1 MEDSKHTKTTTSK
14 NIIMKNLILSLTL
27 ILFLTQ
33 CKQAPQSNED
43 LSLIKGATIINANWN
58 GTVTDD
64 IENGFILIENGK
76 IIRIGKLTDTTTLP
90 ENVQII
96 DATGKFIVPGL
107 IDGFAVINNQ
117 TYADAFL
124 QSGVTSIIGVESE
137 RRGKLF
143 KDAKPGP
150 EIFELGEV
158 GDTIQSKEEITADF
172 EESAKKGMSIML
184 LMYKLT
190 PDLLQYSLDL
200 AAKYNMG
207 TIGEQGFST
216 YKQGMDMGVQA
227 FVHTTRYSL
236 DIAPRDMAA
245 AVAKQPFSNKMNSP
259 KWKYYQF
266 LYSLNTE
273 DSSVIKH
280 AINLGKSN
288 SYLLPTL
295 SLLYLDFPGH
305 KNPWNNPVSK
315 LLDAEDINNPANKES
330 GNHNYT
336 EEVQANYTKM
346 ALKEIE
352 LEQKY
357 YQHGAKYL
365 VGSGC
370 DVWGTM
376 PGISLHTELEML
388 QKIGLSNRQ
397 LIASASSNFNEAF
410 GWKKGKLQAGFDA
423 DILILNSNPLDNIEN
438 LKNIDKL
445 FLKGE
450 LIKF

>member
-1 MEDSKHTKTTTSK
+1 MKH
-14 NIIMKNLILSLTL
+14 LILSLAL
-27 ILFLTQ
+27 LLFLTQ
-33 CKQAPQSNED
+33 CKQAPESNENHI
-43 LSLIKGATIINANWN
+43 LIKGATIINANWN
-58 GTVTDD
+58 GTEADD
-64 IENGFILIENGK
+64 IENGFILVENGK
-76 IIRIGKLTDTTTLP
+76 IIRTGKLTDTTKLP
-90 ENVQII
+90 ENAIII

-117 TYADAFL
+117 AYADAFL
-124 QSGVTSIIGVESE
+124 QSGVTSVIGVESE

-143 KDAKPGP
+143 KGSNPGP

-158 GDTIQSKEEITADF
+158 GDTIQGKEEIATDF
-172 EESAKKGMSIML
+172 EKSAQKGMRIML

-190 PDLLQYSLDL
+190 PDLLQYSLNL
-200 AAKYNMG
+200 AEKYDMG
-207 TIGEQGFST
+207 TIGEQGFTT

-227 FVHTTRYSL
+227 FVHTTRYSM

-245 AVAKQPFSNKMNSP
+245 AVAKQPFSNEMNSP

-266 LYSLNTE
+266 LYSLNVE
-273 DSSVIKH
+273 DSTVIKH
-280 AINLGKSN
+280 AINIGKSN

-305 KNPWNNPVSK
+305 KNPWDNPVSK
-315 LLDAEDINNPANKES
+315 LLNAEDINNPANKET
-330 GNHNYT
+330 GNHDYT

-357 YQHGAKYL
+357 YQHGAKYIA
-365 VGSGC
+365 GSGC

-410 GWKKGKLQAGFDA
+410 GWKKGKLQTGFDA
-423 DILILNSNPLDNIEN
+423 DLLILNKNPLEDIEN
-438 LKNIDKL
+438 LKDIDKL

-450 LIKF
+450 LIKLKN